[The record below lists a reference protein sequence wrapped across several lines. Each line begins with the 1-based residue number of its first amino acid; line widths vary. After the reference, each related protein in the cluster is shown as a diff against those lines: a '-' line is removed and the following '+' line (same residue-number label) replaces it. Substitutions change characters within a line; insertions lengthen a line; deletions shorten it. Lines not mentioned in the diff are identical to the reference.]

1 MIFFINNNKNNNQ
14 SSHNY
19 SPPSLFGLI
28 IALILPVIINAI
40 NYIYTKPN
48 TVYSQILNYLS
59 FIATIIGIVYAVAYI
74 FYQINKK

>member
-1 MIFFINNNKNNNQ
+1 MIFFINNKNNQ
-14 SSHNY
+14 SGRNY

-40 NYIYTKPN
+40 NYMYTKHN
-48 TVYSQILNYLS
+48 TVYSQILSYLS
-59 FIATIIGIVYAVAYI
+59 FIATIISIIYTVAYI

>member
-14 SSHNY
+14 SGRNY

-40 NYIYTKPN
+40 NYMHTKPN
-48 TVYSQILNYLS
+48 TVYSQILSYLS
-59 FIATIIGIVYAVAYI
+59 FVTTIIGIVYAAAYI